1 MGFFDKFKKSS
12 ADNGIVLAAPMKGR
26 CVSIKEVP
34 DPTFGE
40 EILGKG
46 IAVEPEDGHVYAPAD
61 GTISTVFPTGHAVGM
76 TTADG
81 TEILIHIGLD
91 TVELNGGPFE
101 LKVESGQQVKKG
113 DLLVVADLEAIR
125 KAGKATI
132 TPMVICNTDEYGS
145 IECFTGKAV
154 EPGDEVMKLT
164 K

>member
-1 MGFFDKFKKSS
+1 MGFFDKFKKNG
-12 ADNGIVLAAPMKGR
+12 ANAGIVLAAPMKGK
-26 CVSIKEVP
+26 CVGIKEVP

-46 IAVEPEDGHVYAPAD
+46 IAIEPEDGHVYAPAD

-81 TEILIHIGLD
+81 AEILIHIGLD

-101 LKVESGQQVKKG
+101 LKVESEQQVKKG
-113 DLLVVADLEAIR
+113 DLLVVADLDAIR

-145 IECFTGKAV
+145 IECFTDKAV
-154 EPGDEVMKLT
+154 EPGDEVMKLA

>member
-1 MGFFDKFKKSS
+1 MFDFLKKK
-12 ADNGIVLAAPMKGR
+12 DKGIEIGAPVKGKAVPISQ
-26 CVSIKEVP
+26 VS

-46 IAVEPEDGHVYAPAD
+46 VAIQPADGKIYAPAD

-101 LKVESGQQVKKG
+101 LKVESEQQVKKG

-132 TPMVICNTDEYGS
+132 TPMVICNTDEYS
-145 IECFTGKAV
+145 NIECFTGKAV

>member
-1 MGFFDKFKKSS
+1 MGFFDKFKKNS
-12 ADNGIVLAAPMKGR
+12 ADSSIVLGAPMKGS
-26 CVSIKEVP
+26 CVSIREVP

-46 IAVEPEDGHVYAPAD
+46 IAIKPEDGHVYAPAD

-76 TTADG
+76 TTAEG
-81 TEILIHIGLD
+81 AEILIHIGLD

-101 LKVESGQQVKKG
+101 LKVKSEQQVKKG

-125 KAGKATI
+125 KAGKETI

-145 IECFTGKAV
+145 IECFTGKTA
-154 EPGDEVMKLT
+154 EPGDEVMKLA